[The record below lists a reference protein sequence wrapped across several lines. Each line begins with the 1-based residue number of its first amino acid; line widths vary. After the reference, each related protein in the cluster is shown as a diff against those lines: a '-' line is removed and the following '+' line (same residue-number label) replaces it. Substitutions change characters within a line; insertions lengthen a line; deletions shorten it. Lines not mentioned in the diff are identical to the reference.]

1 MRNQNYGGGEASPVS
16 GAGAA
21 VSQVSLAPP
30 LVPLVPGAGS
40 PAGGEGG
47 DTQQQQQ
54 ASLLSLQQTNSA
66 LRAFGESMC
75 CFSHLIEMGICF

>member
-16 GAGAA
+16 GAGAGAA

-30 LVPLVPGAGS
+30 LVPLLAGAGS
-40 PAGGEGG
+40 PAAGEGG
-47 DTQQQQQ
+47 DTQQQPP

-66 LRAFGESMC
+66 LRAFGGLM
-75 CFSHLIEMGICF
+75 

>member
-1 MRNQNYGGGEASPVS
+1 MRNQNYGGGEASPGS
-16 GAGAA
+16 GAVVPQG
-21 VSQVSLAPP
+21 SLAPA

-47 DTQQQQQ
+47 DTQQQQP